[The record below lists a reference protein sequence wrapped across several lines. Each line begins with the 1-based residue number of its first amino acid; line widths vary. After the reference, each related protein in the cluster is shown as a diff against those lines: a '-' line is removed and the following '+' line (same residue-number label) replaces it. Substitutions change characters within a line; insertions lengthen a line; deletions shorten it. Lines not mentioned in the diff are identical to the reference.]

1 IEKLRR
7 KIAKLEAIVN
17 RTPQQE
23 QDLKDKKQELAELE
37 GQQQSGGGGDPG
49 DPKKTNRTPWIIVS
63 GELDLNLKSFKY
75 TLLTDNKEEVIF
87 YNNRSLVN
95 FLDARCKV
103 NIEKSPNGEYNLGK
117 SIIDLERKI
126 KRDQLLTPIEEQV
139 RQGIGKL
146 SYNLSNIPNELIQ
159 QQIINLE
166 QRGYNRKEIAD
177 FYHRDER
184 TIYRRINS
192 TNSQEKQKRGRPR
205 KIKED
210 VSEVL
215 CSYIEKDD
223 NDATLEELSDYLF
236 QKIGQRFSVPTI
248 FRVLKKKRISWKKAD
263 KQFSEQDEEKI
274 KQFVKDN
281 CQLLSLSSLYSLDE
295 CSFNLGAVPH
305 HARAHKSKRAVVKRS
320 DNVRIHHAVK
330 ALKDLGLS
338 SIKEL
343 AKQKN
348 IVLVYLPPYTP
359 ELNPTENCNSVIK
372 NYYRKHKPRTE
383 EELRKVIEEGIAE
396 LKKHDLRNFFKNNQK
411 NTFAANNDYLSFTTE
426 EEIGEIKSFENSV
439 PQQPK
444 PKKENN
450 KFTSSLNVLKT
461 VLLVGGIIGGLVL
474 VIFVY
479 PSKQVELA
487 ELKNKSEEWQVPFS
501 TFRSLD
507 AGC

>member
-1 IEKLRR
+1 MECYG
-7 KIAKLEAIVN
+7 KII
-17 RTPQQE
+17 
-23 QDLKDKKQELAELE
+23 
-37 GQQQSGGGGDPG
+37 
-49 DPKKTNRTPWIIVS
+49 S

-75 TLLTDNKEEVIF
+75 SLLTDNKEKVIF
-87 YNNRSLVN
+87 YNKRSLVN
-95 FLDARCKV
+95 FLNVRCKV

-184 TIYRRINS
+184 TIYRRIKS

-248 FRVLKKKRISWKKAD
+248 FRLLKKKRISWKKAD

-305 HARAHKSKRAVVKRS
+305 HARAHKSKRAVVKRPGKKGS
-320 DNVRIHHAVK
+320 NYTLI
-330 ALKDLGLS
+330 LS
-338 SIKEL
+338 V
-343 AKQKN
+343 Q
-348 IVLVYLPPYTP
+348 
-359 ELNPTENCNSVIK
+359 
-372 NYYRKHKPRTE
+372 
-383 EELRKVIEEGIAE
+383 
-396 LKKHDLRNFFKNNQK
+396 NQEK
-411 NTFAANNDYLSFTTE
+411 
-426 EEIGEIKSFENSV
+426 GEINYELIK
-439 PQQPK
+439 
-444 PKKENN
+444 
-450 KFTSSLNVLKT
+450 
-461 VLLVGGIIGGLVL
+461 GGA
-474 VIFVY
+474 
-479 PSKQVELA
+479 KA
-487 ELKNKSEEWQVPFS
+487 
-501 TFRSLD
+501 
-507 AGC
+507 